1 MTSFTQTVDLME
13 INFRNPATCKRAV
26 LLLGKPGCGKSSTAY
41 ELADRLDVEH
51 SNVHVTHPPR
61 QNPVDYMGLP
71 NLTEDNQMRW
81 AEPELL
87 HKLSTGRH
95 ILMVEEVAQC
105 GPMMQNTIAG
115 LCLDRKTNS
124 VALSD
129 EVFIILTGNNVEDR
143 AGAKPIMTHLG
154 NRVMV
159 LNVEYG
165 IKDFEP
171 YAMRQAHLDPVGL
184 AFLIKSP
191 NKLFDF
197 DSARLQNATPRSWEY
212 ALSMDYNNTPAH
224 LRAAALDGILPA
236 GIVSEYMAFRDVAD
250 RLPDPRE
257 IRAHPT
263 TAPVP
268 REVDVLYVA
277 TAGLIIETDDVPAFE
292 ELMPYI
298 NRLPQ
303 DFQTLYVHTTQ
314 ARVKGIN
321 QSSEYLHWITNNA
334 AAFGAAK

>member
-1 MTSFTQTVDLME
+1 MTSFTHTVDLME
-13 INFRNPATCKRAV
+13 INFRNPATAKRAIM
-26 LLLGKPGCGKSSTAY
+26 LLGKPGCGKSSTAY
-41 ELADRLDVEH
+41 ELADRLDVPHE
-51 SNVHVTHPPR
+51 NVHVTHPPR

-71 NLTEDNQMRW
+71 NLSDDNQMRW

-87 HKLSTGRH
+87 HTLSTGRH

-115 LCLDRKTNS
+115 LCLDRRTNS

-129 EVFIILTGNNVEDR
+129 EVYIILTGNNVEDK

-171 YAMRQAHLDPVGL
+171 YAMSQKHMDPMGL

-197 DSARLQNATPRSWEY
+197 DPSRLPNATPRSWEY
-212 ALSMDYNNTPAH
+212 ALSMDFNNIPPH
-224 LRAAALDGILPA
+224 LRAPALEGILPE
-236 GIVSEYMAFRDVAD
+236 GIVSEYLAFRQVAD

-257 IRAHPT
+257 IRRSPGS
-263 TAPVP
+263 APVP
-268 REVDVLYVA
+268 TEVDVLYVA
-277 TAGLIIETDDVPAFE
+277 TAGLIIETDDVTAFE

-298 NRLPQ
+298 TRLPQ
-303 DFQTLYVHTTQ
+303 EFQTLYVHTTQ
-314 ARVKGIN
+314 RRVDGVN
-321 QSSEYLHWITNNA
+321 QCSQYLHWITNNA